1 MYVKPPERDL
11 RPASEEIK
19 KQKKQKI
26 TNIKRP
32 VSEISH
38 ITQGCTQYTGR
49 GFFVHVAIIENYA
62 VGGPQL

>member
-1 MYVKPPERDL
+1 M
-11 RPASEEIK
+11 K
-19 KQKKQKI
+19 KLKNKKKQKI